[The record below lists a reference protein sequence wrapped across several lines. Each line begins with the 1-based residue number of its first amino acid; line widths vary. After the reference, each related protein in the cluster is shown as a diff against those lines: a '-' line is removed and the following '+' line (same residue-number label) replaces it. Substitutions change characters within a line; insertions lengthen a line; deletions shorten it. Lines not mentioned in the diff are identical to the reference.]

1 MAIFMP
7 EQDGMT
13 TLHKLREHN
22 VLVDVIT
29 VKAANDLKTVQG
41 ILHLGVF
48 DCIMKPFSFER
59 VQMTLWNY
67 ARYKRRMQKEQD
79 LTQAELDQ
87 FLHYHDER
95 SNKEPVITS

>member
-48 DCIMKPFSFER
+48 DCIMKPFSFYNSHSALFKFFCS
-59 VQMTLWNY
+59 VFLTLDTTGF
-67 ARYKRRMQKEQD
+67 A
-79 LTQAELDQ
+79 
-87 FLHYHDER
+87 
-95 SNKEPVITS
+95 